1 MGRRPDR
8 RSSAVGGDLW
18 KLPNLL
24 TLARIA
30 LAPVFLTLY
39 ARGHTLAALLVF
51 GAAASTDVLD
61 GLAAR
66 LLHQHT
72 ELGALLDPIADKLLE
87 MCALVA
93 LAAHGELPWWL
104 PALVFSRDLAQLVGA
119 LLLRGTRH
127 RVPVAPT
134 RIGKYATFT
143 LVGTVVLALAE
154 GVGALAW
161 AVPFAAAM
169 GLLAAECVV
178 LSWMQYALHFVR
190 TLREPRAA

>member
-1 MGRRPDR
+1 M
-8 RSSAVGGDLW
+8 AGDLW

-24 TLARIA
+24 TLARMA

-39 ARGHTLAALLVF
+39 ARGETLGALLVF
-51 GAAASTDVLD
+51 GAAAATDVLD

-66 LLHQHT
+66 LLSQHT
-72 ELGALLDPIADKLLE
+72 RLGTLLDPVADKLLE

-93 LAAHGELPWWL
+93 LAARGQLPWWL

-127 RVPVAPT
+127 QVPVAPT
-134 RIGKYATFT
+134 RIGKYATFAMA
-143 LVGTVVLALAE
+143 VTVLLALAE

-161 AVPFAAAM
+161 AAPFAAAM
-169 GLLAAECVV
+169 GLVAAECVV
-178 LSWMQYALHFVR
+178 LSWMQYALYFVR
-190 TLREPRAA
+190 ALREPRAA